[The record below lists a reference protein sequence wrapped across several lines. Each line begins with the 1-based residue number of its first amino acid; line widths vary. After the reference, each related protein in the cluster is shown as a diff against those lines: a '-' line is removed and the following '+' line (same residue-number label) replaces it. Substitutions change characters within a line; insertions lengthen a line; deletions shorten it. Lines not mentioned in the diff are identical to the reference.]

1 MSTDLQKKV
10 ERVAM
15 EGKQYDVMVIGAG
28 SAGLSVGLFM
38 NKAGFKVLLI
48 DKTDHSIGGDCL
60 NDGCVPSKA
69 LIHIA
74 RIAHSAKQAEHFGLQ
89 VAGSIDIKKVTEYV
103 YNRQNIIRKHENAAH
118 FRKQGLY
125 VVLGEATFT
134 GTNEIEVEGIRYS
147 GKKIVIATG
156 SKPRKLKAPGVEK
169 VTYYDNESIFHLD
182 NLPQRLL
189 VIGGGP
195 IGIEIG
201 QTLNRLGAKVTV
213 VHRGEMILEHDD
225 KAVTEILYHQLK
237 EEGIDFIF
245 NADVDGFPTPNEAI
259 IKLKDGGTRTVEL
272 DAVFVAVG
280 RELNNKSLQLEK
292 AGVEVKDG
300 KIVVDDYLRTTN
312 KSVYVCGDVAGD
324 LQFSHAAEQQARMLL
339 NNFFSP
345 LNLQFSHAAEQQAR
359 MLLNNFFSPL
369 NKKLNNDH
377 MSWVTFTDPEVA
389 TFGLQKKALKEKGT
403 RYRRLDTDFDSD
415 DRAITDSHRYG
426 KLILYIS
433 QGSFLHKEK
442 ILGGTMVAPGAGE
455 LIQELILA
463 NTAKVPISAIF
474 DKIYPYP
481 VASRINQKAIVQ
493 YKQEGLTEGLKKLL
507 RFAFKIVS

>member
-1 MSTDLQKKV
+1 MA
-10 ERVAM
+10 E
-15 EGKQYDVMVIGAG
+15 KQYDVIVIGAG
-28 SAGLSVGLFM
+28 SAGLSVSLFM
-38 NKAGFKVLLI
+38 NKVGLNVLLI
-48 DKTDHSIGGDCL
+48 DKTEHSIGGDCL

-74 RIAHSAKQAEHFGLQ
+74 RIAHSAKQAERFGLQ
-89 VAGSIDIKKVTEYV
+89 VAGIIDIKKATEYV
-103 YNRQNIIRKHENAAH
+103 YSRQNIIREHENADH
-118 FRKQGLY
+118 YRKEGLD
-125 VVLGEATFT
+125 VVLGEAKFT
-134 GTNEIEVEGIRYS
+134 GANEIEVVGRRYT

-156 SKPRKLKAPGVEK
+156 SKPRKLNAPGVEK

-182 NLPQRLL
+182 NLPKRLL

-201 QTLNRLGAKVTV
+201 QTLSRLGAKVTV
-213 VHRGEMILEHDD
+213 VHRGDMILEHDD
-225 KAVTEILYHQLK
+225 RAVTEILYEQLK

-245 NADVDGFPTPNEAI
+245 NADVDSFPTANEAL
-259 IKLKDGGTRTVEL
+259 IKLKDGGTRTVAI
-272 DAVFVAVG
+272 DAIFVGIG
-280 RELNNKSLQLEK
+280 RELATKSLQPEK
-292 AGVEVKDG
+292 AGVEVKAG

-312 KSVYVCGDVAGD
+312 KNVYVCGDVAGS

-345 LNLQFSHAAEQQAR
+345 FK
-359 MLLNNFFSPL
+359 
-369 NKKLNNDH
+369 KKLNNDH

-389 TFGLQKKALKEKGT
+389 TFGLSEKIIKERGVK
-403 RYRRLDTDFDSD
+403 YRRLDTGFEGD

-455 LIQELILA
+455 LVQELILA
-463 NTAKVPISAIF
+463 NTARIPIKAIF
-474 DKIYPYP
+474 NKIYPYP
-481 VASRINQKAIVQ
+481 VASRINQKAIIQ
-493 YKQEGLTEGLKKLL
+493 YKEERLTEGLKKLL
-507 RFAFKIVS
+507 RFAFKLVS